1 MNTKHTED
9 QFVNIVKVTKAIN
22 KPNMKST
29 IILAAKFAVQL
40 NQSTEN
46 S

>member
-1 MNTKHTED
+1 MNTKCTED
-9 QFVNIVKVTKAIN
+9 RFVNIVKVTKAIN

-29 IILAAKFAVQL
+29 IKAATKCEIQL
-40 NQSTEN
+40 NKSTEN

>member
-1 MNTKHTED
+1 MNIKYTED
-9 QFVNIVKVTKAIN
+9 QFVNTVKVTKAIN

-29 IILAAKFAVQL
+29 IKAAAKFAVQL